1 MTESR
6 SCVASEIWRKG
17 KWNFHVNTKP
27 TYSPHPHNALLYTIQ
42 RTNEK
47 NNVFSNYDK
56 EMFALYN
63 ATYIYT
69 CICIKQ
75 TIQF

>member
-6 SCVASEIWRKG
+6 SGVASEIWRKA

-27 TYSPHPHNALLYTIQ
+27 TYSPHSHNVVLFSIQ

-56 EMFALYN
+56 EMFALHN
-63 ATYIYT
+63 AK
-69 CICIKQ
+69 CIKQ
-75 TIQF
+75 TFSFNCI